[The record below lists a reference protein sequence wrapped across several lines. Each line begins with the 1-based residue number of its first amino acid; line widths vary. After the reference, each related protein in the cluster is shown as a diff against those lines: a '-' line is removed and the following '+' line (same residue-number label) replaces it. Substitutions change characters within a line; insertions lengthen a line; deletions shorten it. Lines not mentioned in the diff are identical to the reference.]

1 MELSVTTTLAWW
13 RPAKV
18 QWLSSSRRK
27 VLFGDQWKR
36 CTPLAQTDLWGKFAL
51 PDATEKQIRS
61 LCLQYGYL
69 QLPRDQE
76 RRSNQFSECQYL
88 SYWQRELRDLWLV
101 GQCIALLKGGE
112 PAGMDTRIRGFLTP
126 EDVWTLS
133 PFLDE
138 VVEFGRN
145 RDYSTS
151 VLDRSSHIEGE
162 EPPDTIYEADH
173 DHDREQ
179 ESAFEFKDAD
189 MDYSASLK
197 EIAAVWRKKEGVP
210 RPEVDRL
217 HSFMQW
223 TDARLQRAVSRTI
236 SERTAAIDIRVNPAS
251 SQLVLVP
258 PDLRTGLWLQLAQT
272 FAGSRIPTSCL
283 NCGKLFM
290 PSRSGHVYCR
300 KACAVAASRRK
311 KEEAE
316 SVTTVSLPAPNRT
329 ESGLIKPEKR
339 RKKARV

>member
-1 MELSVTTTLAWW
+1 MELSVTTTLAW
-13 RPAKV
+13 RKPAQV
-18 QWLSSSRRK
+18 EWLSSPEGK
-27 VLFGDQWKR
+27 VLFGDQWDEWKP
-36 CTPLAQTDLWGKFAL
+36 CAPLKQPNLWGRFAL

-61 LCLQYGYL
+61 LCLQYGAL
-69 QLPRDQE
+69 RHPD
-76 RRSNQFSECQYL
+76 QFSRCQYL
-88 SYWQRELRDLWLV
+88 SYWRRELRDLWLV

-112 PAGMDTRIRGFLTP
+112 PPGIDTRIRRFLNP

-162 EPPDTIYEADH
+162 EPSDAIYEVDH

-179 ESAFEFKDAD
+179 ESAFELRAAD
-189 MDYSASLK
+189 TDYSASLK
-197 EIAAVWRKKEGVP
+197 EVAAVWREKEGVP

-217 HSFMQW
+217 HGFMQW
-223 TDARLQRAVSRTI
+223 TEARLQRAVSRTI
-236 SERTAAIDIRVNPAS
+236 SQRTAAIDIRIDPAS
-251 SQLVLVP
+251 SQLFLVP

-283 NCGKLFM
+283 NCGKLFI
-290 PSRSGHVYCR
+290 PTRAGHVYCR

-311 KEEAE
+311 EKEAQ
-316 SVTTVSLPAPNRT
+316 SVTTVSLPAPNET
-329 ESGLIKPEKR
+329 ESTLIKPKKR
-339 RKKARV
+339 RKKERV